1 MNAIVMN
8 TDRLDDDSVVVN
20 FDMHDDG
27 GDVIKQ
33 NGYVYVQQ
41 KEDMFIVIVY
51 NAEGDVMNETHLP
64 FDFKEC

>member
-1 MNAIVMN
+1 MGKIIMN

-20 FDMHDDG
+20 FDMVDG
-27 GDVIKQ
+27 VDVIKQ

-51 NAEGDVMNETHLP
+51 NAFGDALSETHVP
-64 FDFKEC
+64 FGFKEC

>member
-1 MNAIVMN
+1 MSKIMMSPD
-8 TDRLDDDSVVVN
+8 TLDDDSVVVN

-33 NGYVYVQQ
+33 NGYVYIRQR
-41 KEDMFIVIVY
+41 EDMFIVIVY
-51 NAEGDVMNETHLP
+51 NAEGDVMSETHLP

>member
-1 MNAIVMN
+1 MGNIVMN

-20 FDMHDDG
+20 FDMVDG
-27 GDVIKQ
+27 VDVIKQ

-51 NAEGDVMNETHLP
+51 NAFGDALSETHVP
-64 FDFKEC
+64 FGFKEC

>member
-1 MNAIVMN
+1 MGNIVMN

-20 FDMHDDG
+20 FDMVDG
-27 GDVIKQ
+27 VDVIKQ

-51 NAEGDVMNETHLP
+51 NALGDALSETHVP
-64 FDFKEC
+64 FGFKEC

>member
-1 MNAIVMN
+1 MSKIVMS
-8 TDRLDDDSVVVN
+8 TDTLDDDSVVVN
-20 FDMHDDG
+20 FDMQDDG

-41 KEDMFIVIVY
+41 TDTMFIVIVY
-51 NAEGDVMNETHLP
+51 NAEGDVMSETHLP

>member
-1 MNAIVMN
+1 MGNIVMN

-20 FDMHDDG
+20 FDMVDG
-27 GDVIKQ
+27 VDVIKQ

-51 NAEGDVMNETHLP
+51 NAEGDAMSETHLP

>member
-1 MNAIVMN
+1 MGNIVMN

-20 FDMHDDG
+20 FDMVDG
-27 GDVIKQ
+27 VDVIKQ

-51 NAEGDVMNETHLP
+51 NAEGDVMSETHLP

>member
-33 NGYVYVQQ
+33 NGYVYVKQ

-51 NAEGDVMNETHLP
+51 NAFGDVLSKTHVP
-64 FDFKEC
+64 FGFKEC

>member
-1 MNAIVMN
+1 
-8 TDRLDDDSVVVN
+8 
-20 FDMHDDG
+20 MHDDG

-51 NAEGDVMNETHLP
+51 NAEGDVMSETHLP
-64 FDFKEC
+64 FNFKEC

>member
-1 MNAIVMN
+1 MGKIVMN

-20 FDMHDDG
+20 FDMVDG
-27 GDVIKQ
+27 VDVIKQ

-51 NAEGDVMNETHLP
+51 NAFGDALSETHVP
-64 FDFKEC
+64 FGFKEC

>member
-1 MNAIVMN
+1 MEKIVMN
-8 TDRLDDDSVVVN
+8 PDRLDDDSVVVN
-20 FDMHDDG
+20 FDMVDG
-27 GDVIKQ
+27 EDVIKQ

-51 NAEGDVMNETHLP
+51 NAEGDVMSETHLP

>member
-1 MNAIVMN
+1 MNAVVMN

-27 GDVIKQ
+27 GDAIKQ

-51 NAEGDVMNETHLP
+51 NAEGDAISETHLP

>member
-1 MNAIVMN
+1 MKKIVMN
-8 TDRLDDDSVVVN
+8 PDRLDDDSVVVN
-20 FDMHDDG
+20 FDMVDG
-27 GDVIKQ
+27 EDVIKQ

-51 NAEGDVMNETHLP
+51 NAEGDVMSETHLP